1 MENHQ
6 SSTIDINLHKVDMQ
20 FAQPTAVDLDETRI
34 WVKPPKQRFESHKQM
49 LSDAL
54 AKVFGYLDSSTVD
67 SLLPKL
73 SWIELAGGDFL
84 VRQGDS
90 DTSLYFLISGRLRA
104 LHTNSSDQQ
113 EILGDV
119 LQGETVGEMAFFT
132 QQLRTADVIALRDSV
147 LVKFT
152 LEAFKAVL
160 QDHPLV
166 SMNMTRLIIERNQK
180 KSRPRSDLLSA
191 RLFSVVGIT
200 ESVNLHTFAKSLC
213 RHLADHGTVVMI
225 SSTSVG
231 QHLGD
236 ADIAQ
241 AMLSDAERSR
251 KLSHHL
257 ELLESEYDYVVV
269 VADRE
274 VSEWSRRC
282 MRHSDEVL
290 LVADAQ
296 ESSQLSAIESSFT
309 DLINQE
315 NIKNW
320 MTTRSTL
327 ILLHPQGTRTPSQ
340 TKAWFKQRDVYRH
353 FHLRV
358 ESEADWKRISR
369 TLVGKSIGLVLSG
382 GGARGFAHLGVMRA
396 LEEAGMGYDCVGGT
410 SIGAVMAALAA
421 MDLPVQEVIAQARAT
436 FKQNPTRDFNFL
448 PVLSLIGGQRMRK
461 LIDQSIVNCVGHSI
475 DIEDLWKPYFCITS
489 NYSYAREAIWR
500 RGSLTKT
507 LCASVAIPGALPPIM
522 IDGDLHIDGG
532 TFNNFP
538 IDVMRQQGV
547 KTIMGVDLMRERAQ
561 KYELEE
567 LPGPI
572 RLALDNFRGNKNKLP
587 NMGTLL
593 LNASLMGSYARQRES
608 RLDVDVLFTPPAHR
622 FGMLDWKQMDRLV
635 QLGYEHACEVLASD
649 PSNLSKNSTL

>member
-6 SSTIDINLHKVDMQ
+6 TSTKDIDIQEGHP
-20 FAQPTAVDLDETRI
+20 QPVRSKAIDLDETLI
-34 WVKPPKQRFESHKQM
+34 WAKPPKQRFESHKQM

-54 AKVFGYLDSSTVD
+54 AKVFGDLDASTVD
-67 SLLPKL
+67 NLLPKL
-73 SWIELAGGDFL
+73 SWLELAGGDFL

-104 LHTNSSDQQ
+104 LHTNSSDKQ
-113 EILGDV
+113 EIWGDV

-152 LEAFKAVL
+152 LEAFKSVL

-180 KSRPRSDLLSA
+180 KIRPRSDLLSA
-191 RLFSVVGIT
+191 RLFSIVAIT

-213 RHLADHGTVVMI
+213 RHLADHGTVVLI

-282 MRHSDEVL
+282 MRHSDEIL

-296 ESSQLSAIESSFT
+296 ESCQLSAIESNFA
-309 DLINQE
+309 DLISQE

-327 ILLHPQGTRTPSQ
+327 ILLQPQDKRIPSQ
-340 TKAWFKQRDVYRH
+340 TKAWFKERDVQRH

-358 ESEADWKRISR
+358 ENEADWKRVSR
-369 TLVGKSIGLVLSG
+369 TLVGKSVGLVLSG

-396 LEEAGMGYDCVGGT
+396 LEEAGIGYDCAGGT

-421 MDLPVQEVIAQARAT
+421 MDLPVKEVIAQARVT
-436 FKQNPTRDFNFL
+436 FQQNPTRDINFL

-489 NYSYAREAIWR
+489 NYSYAKETTWR

-507 LCASVAIPGALPPIM
+507 LCASVAIPGALPPVM
-522 IDGDLHIDGG
+522 MDGDLHIDGG
-532 TFNNFP
+532 TFNNLP
-538 IDVMRQQGV
+538 VDVMRQQGALS
-547 KTIMGVDLMRERAQ
+547 IMGVDLMRERAQ
-561 KYELEE
+561 KYELDE
-567 LPGPI
+567 LPSPI
-572 RLALDNFRGNKNKLP
+572 RLAYDHIRGNKNKLP
-587 NMGTLL
+587 SMGTLL

-622 FGMLDWKQMDRLV
+622 FGMLDWKQMDRMV
-635 QLGYEHACEVLASD
+635 QLGYEHACEVLASNH
-649 PSNLSKNSTL
+649 SNFS